1 MAQIQAH
8 PWFKQGLPDGAAAM
22 NDTILA
28 DVGSRPIVY
37 KQPPEVL
44 AAMLRVSDAT
54 MCCVL
59 CCELLMFALCVLH
72 SACERL

>member
-28 DVGSRPIVY
+28 DVASRPITY
-37 KQPPEVL
+37 KQAPEVL
-44 AAMLRVSDAT
+44 AAMLRVSGQENRRA
-54 MCCVL
+54 VAAIASYIL
-59 CCELLMFALCVLH
+59 
-72 SACERL
+72 

>member
-44 AAMLRVSDAT
+44 AAMLRVSPIAFSFRAFIA
-54 MCCVL
+54 L
-59 CCELLMFALCVLH
+59 CCSLP
-72 SACERL
+72 

>member
-8 PWFKQGLPDGAAAM
+8 PWFKQGLPEGAAAM

-28 DVGSRPIVY
+28 DVGARPVVY

-44 AAMLRVSDAT
+44 AAMLRVSAAKT
-54 MCCVL
+54 YASCCL
-59 CCELLMFALCVLH
+59 LGALQPCELLL
-72 SACERL
+72 